1 MSSQTISDLDRLLD
15 ALRDLKFMA
24 TRITP
29 DFLSKAIYSL
39 LTLLVEN
46 PFLVGGTRYALSE
59 ETYVSPRAVGH
70 SSCAVAF

>member
-29 DFLSKAIYSL
+29 DFLTKVDLQSSY
-39 LTLLVEN
+39 
-46 PFLVGGTRYALSE
+46 FVG
-59 ETYVSPRAVGH
+59 
-70 SSCAVAF
+70 